1 MGNRS
6 KSQDEK
12 IILRCREIDKLY
24 TTAKDLYLQE
34 HQDPSHKGKS
44 YQAICDKVSQAHF
57 AETGHRI
64 SLSTST
70 LQRHVKGGKP
80 KSKSN
85 AEKSWLTEEES
96 KLIVAYTIDQAEC
109 GFPLKLKELKQYAEA
124 LLRAC
129 LGNSFP
135 VTGLGKHWVECFVHK
150 HNDRLQKYLSWGLDK
165 ARARGVNPTTHEA
178 WFSLLASTIKKYN
191 IEQECTYGSD
201 EVGFLLRPLGRC
213 NVVGPVN
220 QKIQYDCA
228 PENRENATVLCTIC
242 GDGTSLPPLVIFKG
256 KHYFASWGKNNT
268 NNFM

>member
-1 MGNRS
+1 MGNRT

-12 IILRCREIDKLY
+12 IILRRREIDRLY
-24 TTAKDLYLQE
+24 ATAKDLYLRE
-34 HQDPSHKGKS
+34 HQDPSCKGKS
-44 YQAICDKVSQAHF
+44 FQAVCDEVSQAHF

-64 SLSTST
+64 NLSTST

-85 AEKSWLTEEES
+85 AEKGWLTEEEGELVVS
-96 KLIVAYTIDQAEC
+96 YAVDQAER
-109 GFPLKLKELKQYAEA
+109 GFPMKLKELKRHAEE
-124 LLRAC
+124 LLRVR
-129 LGNSFP
+129 LGVSFP
-135 VTGLGKHWVECFVHK
+135 STGLGKHWVERFVRK
-150 HNDRLQKYLSWGLDK
+150 HSDRLQKYLSRGLDK
-165 ARARGVNPTTHEA
+165 GRARSVNPTTHGA
-178 WFSLLASTIKKYN
+178 WFSLLASTIEKYN
-191 IEQECTYGSD
+191 IERECTYGSD
-201 EVGFLLRPLGRC
+201 EVGFLLRPLARC

-220 QKIQYDCA
+220 QKIQYDSA